1 MIVDTS
7 ALVAIVRNEPEK
19 PILLQRLSEARVA
32 GEPMKISAATWV
44 EVVMVVDRYRD
55 AKASVF
61 LDALLVELKLEVVPL
76 DQDLASL
83 ARIANQRFGKGFHPA
98 RLNLGDCFSY
108 ALAASTGEPLLFKG
122 GDFSRTDVRSAL

>member
-1 MIVDTS
+1 MVVDTS

-19 PILLQRLSEARVA
+19 PILLQRLSEARVI

-55 AKASVF
+55 ASASTF
-61 LDALLVELKLEVVPL
+61 LDALLVQLKLEIVPV

-108 ALAASTGEPLLFKG
+108 ALAAATGEPLLFKG
-122 GDFSRTDVRSAL
+122 DDFSRTDVRSAL

>member
-7 ALVAIVRNEPEK
+7 ALVAIIRNELEK

-44 EVVMVVDRYRD
+44 EVVMVFDRYRD
-55 AKASVF
+55 ARASVF
-61 LDALLVELKLEVVPL
+61 LDALLVELKLEIVPL

-83 ARIANQRFGKGFHPA
+83 ARITNQRFGKGFHPA